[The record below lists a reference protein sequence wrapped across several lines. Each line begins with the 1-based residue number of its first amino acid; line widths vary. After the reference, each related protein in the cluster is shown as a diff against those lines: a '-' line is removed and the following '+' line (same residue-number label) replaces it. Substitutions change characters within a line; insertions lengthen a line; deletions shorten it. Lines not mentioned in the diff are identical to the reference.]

1 MVTQIEIREIPP
13 STKVL
18 KTNKSATGLTV
29 AQKKLLKRKYKE
41 AEALRGSVSSAWGRQ
56 AISALKNRSTLPLN
70 VPNAREGVRRQAGI
84 ERKRQSDVEGAKL
97 TSTKARAAWH
107 DPFLQPQA
115 ILIATAF
122 LACFAMVAGVRPG
135 SRAVT
140 AAMSDPPPI
149 MAALRVEALEAEF
162 ASKVEAAPADTVKA
176 GTIFTATAG
185 AVELTAASQAD
196 GPTPEVEAKP
206 VPHLATVADAVEL
219 TAASQADGPAPEVE
233 AKPVPHLAA
242 VELTARSQ
250 ADGPTPEVEAK
261 PVPHLGSAN
270 FVGAASSAASS
281 PTPAVANAPIQV
293 ARVGGQIKPT
303 YAGMWGADQSAC
315 STRNRKRLLPTMID
329 ADGARAGETFCRF
342 KKKQETQSG
351 WNVVANCSN
360 GRERWV
366 ANVRLKVQGERLT
379 WSSERGS
386 QAYVRCE
393 PGLIVAQ
400 AN

>member
-1 MVTQIEIREIPP
+1 MVTQIEIREVPP
-13 STKVL
+13 TANVL
-18 KTNKSATGLTV
+18 KANKSSTGLTV

-84 ERKRQSDVEGAKL
+84 ERKRQSDVEGGKL
-97 TSTKARAAWH
+97 TSAKARAAWH
-107 DPFLQPQA
+107 EPFLQPQA

-140 AAMSDPPPI
+140 AEMSDPPPI

-162 ASKVEAAPADTVKA
+162 ASKVEAAPADTGKA
-176 GTIFTATAG
+176 GTIFTATAD
-185 AVELTAASQAD
+185 AVELTAGSQAD
-196 GPTPEVEAKP
+196 GPTPEVEANP
-206 VPHLATVADAVEL
+206 VPHLAATADAVEL
-219 TAASQADGPAPEVE
+219 TAGSQADGPVPEVE
-233 AKPVPHLAA
+233 AKPVPHLA
-242 VELTARSQ
+242 
-250 ADGPTPEVEAK
+250 
-261 PVPHLGSAN
+261 SAN

-281 PTPAVANAPIQV
+281 PTPPAVNAPIQV

-329 ADGARAGETFCRF
+329 TDGARAGETFCRF

-393 PGLIVAQ
+393 PGMTVAQ

>member
-1 MVTQIEIREIPP
+1 MRFVICCVCTKNRFGKSGGRPMVTQIEIRQVPP
-13 STKVL
+13 TAKVF
-18 KTNKSATGLTV
+18 KPNKSPTGLTV

-162 ASKVEAAPADTVKA
+162 ASKEEAAPADTGKA
-176 GTIFTATAG
+176 
-185 AVELTAASQAD
+185 
-196 GPTPEVEAKP
+196 
-206 VPHLATVADAVEL
+206 
-219 TAASQADGPAPEVE
+219 
-233 AKPVPHLAA
+233 
-242 VELTARSQ
+242 
-250 ADGPTPEVEAK
+250 
-261 PVPHLGSAN
+261 
-270 FVGAASSAASS
+270 
-281 PTPAVANAPIQV
+281 
-293 ARVGGQIKPT
+293 
-303 YAGMWGADQSAC
+303 
-315 STRNRKRLLPTMID
+315 
-329 ADGARAGETFCRF
+329 
-342 KKKQETQSG
+342 
-351 WNVVANCSN
+351 
-360 GRERWV
+360 
-366 ANVRLKVQGERLT
+366 
-379 WSSERGS
+379 
-386 QAYVRCE
+386 
-393 PGLIVAQ
+393 
-400 AN
+400 